1 MKQII
6 DYLSAL
12 PKIKEKYVLSSNN
25 KIILEDNF
33 LNSSFDKFLELNNI
47 TNVTSNIYYKIYIQE
62 NFNKSYRR
70 YYKKYQD
77 HLYESIVQSY
87 SASDLM
93 KKIYELSP
101 NIHISKIRYVNNE
114 DITEF
119 SFNVDKKDD
128 LDNIFTDKVISLLH
142 LYNYYLKERTII
154 KDENNNESYN
164 IVIEPYK
171 PKDITNKIYNEC
183 NGIIYHITSKEIY
196 VNNIKNKEIKPK
208 WKRNDTYR
216 DDRIFFI
223 ANNNE
228 NEVQKQLQSIGN
240 LKQISDPIVLKIDL
254 NEYRNKLRFRI
265 DSSAFGYDA
274 YFTEEPIPDFCITCL
289 DLNTWKEII
298 PKQYENN

>member
-1 MKQII
+1 
-6 DYLSAL
+6 
-12 PKIKEKYVLSSNN
+12 
-25 KIILEDNF
+25 
-33 LNSSFDKFLELNNI
+33 
-47 TNVTSNIYYKIYIQE
+47 
-62 NFNKSYRR
+62 
-70 YYKKYQD
+70 
-77 HLYESIVQSY
+77 
-87 SASDLM
+87 M

-101 NIHISKIRYVNNE
+101 NIYISKIRYVNNE

-128 LDNIFTDKVISLLH
+128 LNNIFTDKVISLLH
-142 LYNYYLKERTII
+142 LYNYYLKKRTII

-216 DDRIFFI
+216 DGRIFFI

-265 DSSAFGYDA
+265 DSSVFGYDT